1 MTSLKRN
8 GPRRSSD
15 QPWYFHP
22 IIFGVYPIVALLAA
36 NISQIR
42 PEAAIRSFFISIAV
56 AVIFY
61 SLALL
66 ILRNRSLAAVFSSF
80 VFLLFYSY
88 GHIYQLI
95 EGQLVAGLD
104 VGRHRYLGIL
114 WLLVFISGSWLI
126 FKKAANALTFNN
138 LLNTVS
144 VILLVLPLF
153 QIAEFEYKASR
164 VQSGGN
170 TVKAA
175 PITTSAGKNL
185 DPDSLPDVYYIILD
199 GYSRDDILKEL
210 YNYDNSSFYS
220 ELKQIGFV
228 IPDCAQSNY
237 ARTALSISS
246 ALHMDYI
253 QEFST
258 LYKQGD
264 QSLDMPVYL
273 DYIQNSPV
281 RSHLAEFG
289 YQMVAFETGY
299 FWNEITNADVYIVA
313 NDNPLEKIKQ
323 GRDVSEFEVMYLRTT
338 AFRTVDELK
347 SKFTQNL
354 VKNIRTPEEKHH
366 DQVIFAL
373 DQLEQVPLLPGKKF
387 VYAHIV
393 APHAPFV
400 FSPDGRYIST
410 GAVNP
415 GYLDA
420 ISYVNSRVIP
430 IVKSIIANSKVPP
443 VIIVQADHGW
453 DADHRMQILNA
464 YYLPDG
470 GSDKVYDTIT
480 PVNTFR
486 TIFNQYFG
494 DSFELLN
501 DVSYFSDDDAPY
513 AFVEIPHT
521 CSSGKN
527 LAVPQVK

>member
-1 MTSLKRN
+1 MTSPKKTE
-8 GPRRSSD
+8 PRRSSG

-22 IIFGVYPIVALLAA
+22 ILFGIYPIVALLAA

-42 PEAAIRSFFISIAV
+42 PEAAIRSFIISAV
-56 AVIFY
+56 LAIVLYGF
-61 SLALL
+61 ALL
-66 ILRNRSLAAVFSSF
+66 LIRNRSVAAIFSTF
-80 VFLLFYSY
+80 FFLLFYSY

-95 EGQLVAGLD
+95 EGKLVGGFD
-104 VGRHRYLGIL
+104 IGRHRFLGIV
-114 WLLVFISGSWLI
+114 WLLLFAAGAWLI
-126 FKKAANALTFNN
+126 FQKAKKADTFNS

-144 VILLVLPLF
+144 IILMVLPLF
-153 QIAEFEYKASR
+153 QIGQFEVKAAS
-164 VQSGGN
+164 VTAGGN

-175 PITTSAGKNL
+175 ALTTSSGKSL
-185 DPDSLPDVYYIILD
+185 DPEKLPDVYYIILD

-210 YNYDNSSFYS
+210 YNYDNSSFYAN
-220 ELKQIGFV
+220 LKQLGFV

-253 QEFST
+253 QNFST

-273 DYIQNSPV
+273 DYIRHSPV
-281 RSHLAEFG
+281 RSHLSEFG
-289 YQMVAFETGY
+289 YKMVAFETGY
-299 FWNEITNADVYIVA
+299 FWNEITDADVYIIA
-313 NDNPLEKIKQ
+313 NDNPLEKVKQ
-323 GRDVSEFEVMYLRTT
+323 GRDVSEFEMMYLRTT

-373 DQLEQVPLLPGKKF
+373 DQLEQVPNLPGKKF

-400 FSPDGRYIST
+400 FSPDGRYISN
-410 GAVNP
+410 GAVMP

-443 VIIVQADHGW
+443 VIIIQGDHGW
-453 DADHRMQILNA
+453 DADHRMQIFNA

-470 GSDKVYDTIT
+470 GSQKIYDTIT

-486 TIFNQYFG
+486 TVFNLYFG
-494 DSFELLN
+494 DSYPLLD

-513 AFVEIPHT
+513 AFKDIPHT
-521 CSSGKN
+521 CSSGNPPPVHK
-527 LAVPQVK
+527 